1 MSVEV
6 KVVPEADLFILN
18 ATVSGTV
25 AVDMDLNGQAS
36 SSVVCSNN
44 FRLILHRA
52 NLTNPGTAALTL
64 AFIGVSTATLAPSPI
79 PLGQYVLAAGTTLT
93 ISEEDKELFVT
104 TGYRIQ
110 GTVSAGTAIVDAVAR
125 FAPGG

>member
-1 MSVEV
+1 MGVDV

-18 ATVSGTV
+18 STV
-25 AVDMDLNGQAS
+25 AGTTTVDLLLNGQS
-36 SSVVCSNN
+36 SATVVCGPN

-52 NLTNPGTAALTL
+52 NLTNPGTVAITL
-64 AFIGVSTATLAPSPI
+64 SFLGVSTVTGAPSPI
-79 PLGQYVLAAGTTLT
+79 PLGSYVLAAGTTLT
-93 ISEEDKELFVT
+93 ISEEQKELFVT

-110 GTVSAGTAIVDAVAR
+110 GTVSAGTAIVDGVAR

>member
-1 MSVEV
+1 MGVDV
-6 KVVPEADLFILN
+6 KVVPEADLFLLN
-18 ATVSGTV
+18 GTIQGTV
-25 AVDMDLNGQAS
+25 PVDLNLNGQAS
-36 SSVVCSNN
+36 ATVVCGSN

-52 NLTNPGTAALTL
+52 NLTNPGAGTITL
-64 AFIGVSTATLAPSPI
+64 SFIGVSTATLSPSPI
-79 PLGQYVLAAGTTLT
+79 PLGQYVLNPGTTLA

-110 GTVSAGTAIVDAVAR
+110 GTVSAGTAIVDGVAR